1 LDNLATTEILE
12 QVELICSIARN
23 KSKEAACSFL
33 RFIVNETLEG
43 RGDQLK
49 GYTIGVS
56 VLGKDQNF
64 DPEQD
69 SLVRIHAG
77 RLRRLLHTYYLDSW
91 QE

>member
-1 LDNLATTEILE
+1 
-12 QVELICSIARN
+12 V
-23 KSKEAACSFL
+23 
-33 RFIVNETLEG
+33 VNETLEG

-56 VLGKDQNF
+56 VLGKTENF

-77 RLRRLLHTYYLDSW
+77 RLRRLLHTYYLDAGKNDPIYIDIPKGGYHPMFLSG
-91 QE
+91 